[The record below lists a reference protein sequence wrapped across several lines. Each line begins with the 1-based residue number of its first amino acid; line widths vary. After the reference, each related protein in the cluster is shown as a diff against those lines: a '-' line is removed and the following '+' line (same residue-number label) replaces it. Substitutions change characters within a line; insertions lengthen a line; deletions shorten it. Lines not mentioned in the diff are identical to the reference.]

1 MSCERLVGWDKKEM
15 AWVDVLGRVS
25 VRNEWC
31 GCIRSSRRTC
41 SRVAEVLVRDDL
53 TSMALVDE
61 LIRFG
66 WGLSWHGLLM
76 VGGWTDTSDWLD
88 SYCPYRRGMHPSLLD
103 GLAVGTGVRKR

>member
-41 SRVAEVLVRDDL
+41 SRVAEVLVRDGL
-53 TSMALVDE
+53 TSMGAGGRTHPVWMGTE
-61 LIRFG
+61 LA
-66 WGLSWHGLLM
+66 WSAHGGRM
-76 VGGWTDTSDWLD
+76 D
-88 SYCPYRRGMHPSLLD
+88 
-103 GLAVGTGVRKR
+103 